1 MGKSALFSRLQRLVP
16 VEGHE
21 WIALVWSFLYF
32 FSLLCG
38 YYVLRPVRDEM
49 GIQGGV
55 EVMHVSFTI
64 VFLVM
69 LLLVPLYGVLV
80 ARFSRARLLPF
91 VYGFFI
97 LNLLLFY
104 WLFDHFPHN
113 ANVARGFFVWVS
125 VFNLFVVSV
134 FWSFMSD
141 IFANRD
147 ARRLFGLIA
156 AGGSAGAIMG
166 PLLTVQ
172 FVKPLGVVN
181 LLLVSAGFLS
191 IALVCVFML
200 SRWVKHHDSK
210 NLDDARRHGAAIGG
224 GLWSG
229 LTNVLRSPYLLGVAA
244 YVFLLTT
251 LATFVYFTQA
261 HLVRDAFSDPAQRTQ
276 VFAYIDLATNILT
289 ILLQI
294 FVTGHLLSR
303 IGVGFGLII
312 MPLLLGIGF
321 IGLGLSP
328 VLWILLAVQVIRRAG
343 NYSISRPA
351 REVLFTVVSREDR
364 YKSKTFIDTVMYRGG
379 DAASAWVYA
388 FLGWVGFGIS
398 GIAWIAVV
406 VVGLWLALGYWLGY
420 RHDQLNSLVKTG
432 AGPH

>member
-1 MGKSALFSRLQRLVP
+1 MQPLRSLQKLVP
-16 VEGHE
+16 VQGRE
-21 WIALVWSFLYF
+21 WIALAWSFLYF
-32 FSLLCG
+32 FSLLCS
-38 YYVLRPVRDEM
+38 YYILRPVRDEM

-55 EVMHVSFTI
+55 EKLHVSFSI
-64 VFLVM
+64 VFVVM
-69 LLLVPLYGVLV
+69 LILVPLYGALV

-104 WLFDHFPHN
+104 LLFDHLPHN

-141 IFANRD
+141 IFMNRD

-166 PLLTVQ
+166 PVLTVQ
-172 FVKPLGVVN
+172 LVKPIGVHN

-191 IALVCVFML
+191 VALLCVFML
-200 SRWVKHHDSK
+200 SRWMKQRDSDT
-210 NLDDARRHGAAIGG
+210 LDSERRQGAAVGG
-224 GLWSG
+224 HLWAG
-229 LTNVLRSPYLLGVAA
+229 LTNVLRSPYLLGIAA

-276 VFAYIDLATNILT
+276 VFAYIDLAVNCLT
-289 ILLQI
+289 IVLQV

-303 IGVGFGLII
+303 IGVGFGLVL

-328 VLWILLAVQVIRRAG
+328 VLWLLLTVQVLRRAG

-388 FLGWVGFGIS
+388 LLGSIGLSIS
-398 GIAWIAVV
+398 SIAWIAVAV
-406 VVGLWLALGYWLGY
+406 AALWLGCGYWLG
-420 RHDQLNSLVKTG
+420 RQHDALERGTAS
-432 AGPH
+432 

>member
-1 MGKSALFSRLQRLVP
+1 MVETALTRRLQRIIP
-16 VEGHE
+16 IEGRE
-21 WIALVWSFLYF
+21 WIALLWSFLYF

-69 LLLVPLYGVLV
+69 LLLVPLYGAMV

-104 WLFDHFPHN
+104 WLFDRFPHN

-156 AGGSAGAIMG
+156 AGGSAGAITG

-172 FVKPLGVVN
+172 LVKPLGVVN
-181 LLLVSAGFLS
+181 LLLVSAVFLG
-191 IALVCVFML
+191 IALICVFML
-200 SRWVKHHDSK
+200 SRWVKHHDSV
-210 NLDDARRHGAAIGG
+210 NLDDARRDGAAIGG

-229 LTNVLRSPYLLGVAA
+229 LTNVLRSPYLLGIAA

-261 HLVRDAFSDPAQRTQ
+261 HLIRDAFSDPAQRTQ
-276 VFAYIDLATNILT
+276 VFAYIDLAVNTLT
-289 ILLQI
+289 ILLQV
-294 FVTGHLLSR
+294 FVTGHVLSR
-303 IGVGFGLII
+303 LGVGFGLVF

-328 VLWILLAVQVIRRAG
+328 VLWILLAVQIARRAG

-388 FLGWVGFGIS
+388 LLGTIGLSIS
-398 GIAWIAVV
+398 GIAWVAVAV
-406 VVGLWLALGYWLGY
+406 AVAWLGCGFWLG
-420 RHDQLNSLVKTG
+420 RQHDQLNSLVKTG